1 MADDPENLI
10 LVFLRRLDSNVDA
23 MALDIGDVKQRLT
36 TLEIGVANLAATEAS
51 HYAKLA
57 MRVDR
62 IEARMA
68 RIEKRL
74 DLVEPA

>member
-10 LVFLRRLDSNVDA
+10 LLFLGRLDSKVDA

-51 HYAKLA
+51 HYANLA
-57 MRVDR
+57 VRVDR

>member
-1 MADDPENLI
+1 MAGEPEQLM
-10 LVFLRRLDSNVDA
+10 LVYLRRLDAKVDA
-23 MALDIGDVKQRLT
+23 MALDIGDIKQRLT

-51 HYAKLA
+51 HYANLA
-57 MRVDR
+57 SRVDR
-62 IEARMA
+62 VETRLA